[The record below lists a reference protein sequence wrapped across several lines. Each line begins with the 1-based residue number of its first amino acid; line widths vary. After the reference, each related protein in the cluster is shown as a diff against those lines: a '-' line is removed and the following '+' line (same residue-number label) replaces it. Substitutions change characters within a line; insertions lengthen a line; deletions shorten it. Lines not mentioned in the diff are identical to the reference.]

1 MEYIDNERFLAAKD
15 RVVGK
20 NHNNMGIGTLS
31 EKNIHSIL
39 KYYFEPDDDNHEVA
53 LDGYFADIYN
63 ENGVIEIQTRSFNRL
78 REKLAIFL
86 NEYPVT
92 VVYPMASN
100 TWVSRFDESSGEI
113 LSRRKSPRHYS
124 VYDAFVELY
133 RIKQYLN
140 CEGLSVIL
148 VFMDVEE
155 YRLNSRS
162 RKVGRKTSDK
172 YDKVPI
178 GITEIV
184 SIERPEDY
192 LQFVPYELENQ
203 FTSLQ
208 FAKACGIGRQH
219 AQVVLNILNYVGA
232 VERVGK
238 QERNYLYK
246 AKM

>member
-15 RVVGK
+15 RIVGK
-20 NHNNMGIGTLS
+20 SHNTMGIGTLS
-31 EKNIHSIL
+31 EKNVHGIL

-63 ENGVIEIQTRSFNRL
+63 EKGVIEIQTRGFYRL
-78 REKLAIFL
+78 REKLAVFL
-86 NEYPVT
+86 NHYPVT

-100 TWVSRFDESSGEI
+100 TWVLRFDEKSGEI
-113 LSRRKSPRHYS
+113 LSKRKSPRHGS
-124 VYDAFVELY
+124 VYDAFIELY
-133 RIKQYLN
+133 RIKQYLK
-140 CEGLSVIL
+140 CEDLSIVL

-155 YRLNSRS
+155 YRLSSRS
-162 RKVGRKTSDK
+162 RKVGRKKSDK
-172 YDKVPI
+172 YDKVPM

-192 LQFVPYELENQ
+192 LQFVPYELDNE
-203 FTSLQ
+203 FTSSC
-208 FAKACGIGRQH
+208 FAKACGIGVQH

-238 QERNYLYK
+238 QERSYLYR